1 MVIFIHFNKSNIR
14 GMLIKLK
21 PRMIVWFTVTNTYFR
36 MVLLILTAAYKLKFM
51 LKSMLFTVNQSKKFE
66 VEVVEDYSVNN
77 TKLSTYF

>member
-1 MVIFIHFNKSNIR
+1 
-14 GMLIKLK
+14 MLIKLK

-66 VEVVEDYSVNN
+66 VEVVGDCSVNN